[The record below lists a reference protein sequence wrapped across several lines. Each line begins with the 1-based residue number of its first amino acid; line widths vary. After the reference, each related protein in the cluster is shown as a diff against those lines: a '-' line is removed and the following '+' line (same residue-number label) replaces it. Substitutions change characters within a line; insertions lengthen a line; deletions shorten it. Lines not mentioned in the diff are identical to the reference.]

1 MAYREL
7 KMIEVKEVLRR
18 HAEGQSLRRIARET
32 GLDRKTVRRYVEA
45 AQAVEGS
52 DEERVQ
58 HAVREVQ
65 VRAPAPPSEARRL
78 LSAHEGRIRAWLFPE
93 KGRRALRLTKVHTLL
108 ARQGVD
114 VTYTTLWRWAHDALG
129 WRERTPTVRIEDPPP
144 GEEAQADFG
153 KMGTLFDPETG
164 KSRALWCLIVTLTC
178 SRMQFVW
185 PTFEQTTAA
194 VCEGLDAAWAFF
206 GGVPQRLVID
216 NAKSMVVTAH
226 ATAPRLHDAFAEYA
240 QARGLFL
247 DPARVRR
254 PKDKPRVENQVP
266 FVRESWFDGETFVDL
281 EDARRSAHAWCTQ
294 VAEREH
300 GTTRRVVREHFEA
313 EEKGK
318 LQRPPTSPFDVP
330 RWTEAKVHPDH
341 HVQVSKALYSVP
353 TRYIGATLRVR
364 EDRTVVRLYRGGELI
379 KTHPRQRP
387 GQRSTDPS
395 DYPPGK
401 DGYATRSLDRLIAQG
416 HKKGATVGAYLER
429 LLDGPLPWSRM
440 RQGYQLVR
448 LCDRYG
454 ACRVDAACARALEFD
469 VVDVP
474 RLARLLKRDF
484 EREVLAEERGALSQ
498 LSKHPRFGRDPD
510 AFRTRSETKG
520 EEQ

>member
-1 MAYREL
+1 
-7 KMIEVKEVLRR
+7 MIEVKEILRR
-18 HAEGQSLRRIARET
+18 HAEGQSLRRIARDT

-45 AQAVEGS
+45 TLAVEGS

-58 HAVREVQ
+58 HAVREIQ
-65 VRAPAPPSEARRL
+65 VRPPTPPSEARRL
-78 LSAHEGRIRAWLFPE
+78 LSTHEERIRAWLLPE
-93 KGRRALRLTKVHTLL
+93 PGRRALRLTKVHTLL

-129 WRERTPTVRIEDPPP
+129 WRERKPTVRVDDPPA

-153 KMGTLFDPETG
+153 KMGTLFDPQTG
-164 KSRALWCLIVTLTC
+164 KPRALWCLIVTLTC

-206 GGVPQRLVID
+206 GGVPARLVVD

-226 ATAPRLHDAFAEYA
+226 ATAPRLNDAFAEYA

-266 FVRESWFDGETFVDL
+266 FARESWLDGETLVDI
-281 EDARRSAHAWCTQ
+281 EDARRSAYDWSTQ

-318 LQRPPTSPFDVP
+318 LQPPPTSSFDVP

-379 KTHPRQRP
+379 KNPPAAAARPALHGPERLPARQGWLRDPEPRP
-387 GQRSTDPS
+387 
-395 DYPPGK
+395 
-401 DGYATRSLDRLIAQG
+401 LDRAGPQEGRHRRRLP
-416 HKKGATVGAYLER
+416 GAPARRPAAVVE
-429 LLDGPLPWSRM
+429 
-440 RQGYQLVR
+440 
-448 LCDRYG
+448 
-454 ACRVDAACARALEFD
+454 DAAGLPAREALR
-469 VVDVP
+469 P
-474 RLARLLKRDF
+474 LRRLARRRRLCPRPRVRRARRPAL
-484 EREVLAEERGALSQ
+484 VALAQARLRAGGPRRRAGRARPALAAPA
-498 LSKHPRFGRDPD
+498 LRPRP
-510 AFRTRSETKG
+510 
-520 EEQ
+520 